1 MIVITLTKTPPA
13 LRGDLT
19 RWCQEIQTGVY
30 VGDVSA
36 RVRDKL
42 WERVQTNIGNGE
54 ATLVYNTNNE
64 QGYAFKTT
72 RKSKQVVDLDGM
84 LFVKHVVNQETVEH
98 GFSNAAKFHKAHKA
112 ERMRA
117 SAAAA
122 KQKEFVAVDIETT
135 GLNTETDQI
144 LSIGAVKH
152 DGTEFYRLIKQDV
165 DVPKQIVELTGIT
178 SEMLSKEGVPLQEVL
193 VELTDFVG
201 DVPIVG
207 YNFRFDSAFLNRDYR
222 KCGMQELKNEIK
234 DLLPVVKR
242 KEKFLDNYKLQTV
255 LSNYGIENKVPHNA
269 VSDARATKELAMKLI
284 KNRILVI

>member
-112 ERMRA
+112 EKMRA
-117 SAAAA
+117 SAAA
-122 KQKEFVAVDIETT
+122 KPKGVVAVDIETT

-152 DGTEFYRLIKQDV
+152 DGTEFYRLIKQDI

-178 SEMLSKEGVPLQEVL
+178 SEMLSKEGVPLQDALE
-193 VELTDFVG
+193 ELTDFVG
-201 DVPIVG
+201 NVPIVG

-242 KEKFLDNYKLQTV
+242 KEKFLDNYKLRTV

>member
-72 RKSKQVVDLDGM
+72 RKSRQVVDLDGM
-84 LFVKHVVNQETVEH
+84 LFVKHVVNQDTVVH

-117 SAAAA
+117 SAAAE
-122 KQKEFVAVDIETT
+122 KQIDFVAVDIETT
-135 GLNTETDQI
+135 GLSTESDQI
-144 LSIGAVKH
+144 LSIGAVKD
-152 DGTEFYRLIKQDV
+152 DGTEFYRLIKQDL
-165 DVPKQIVELTGIT
+165 DIPKKIEELTGIT
-178 SEMLSKEGVPLQEVL
+178 SEILNKKGVPLQDAL
-193 VELTDFVG
+193 GELTDFIG
-201 DVPIVG
+201 DMPIVG

-222 KCGMQELKNEIK
+222 KCGMQELKNKIK

>member
-1 MIVITLTKTPPA
+1 MIVITLTNTPPA

-112 ERMRA
+112 EKMRA
-117 SAAAA
+117 SVAAT
-122 KQKEFVAVDIETT
+122 KQKRFVAVDIETT

-152 DGTEFYRLIKQDV
+152 DGTEFYLSLIH
-165 DVPKQIVELTGIT
+165 I
-178 SEMLSKEGVPLQEVL
+178 
-193 VELTDFVG
+193 
-201 DVPIVG
+201 
-207 YNFRFDSAFLNRDYR
+207 
-222 KCGMQELKNEIK
+222 
-234 DLLPVVKR
+234 
-242 KEKFLDNYKLQTV
+242 
-255 LSNYGIENKVPHNA
+255 
-269 VSDARATKELAMKLI
+269 
-284 KNRILVI
+284 

>member
-117 SAAAA
+117 SVATT
-122 KQKEFVAVDIETT
+122 KPKEFVAVDIETT
-135 GLNTETDQI
+135 GLDTESDQI
-144 LSIGAVKH
+144 LSIGAVKY

-165 DVPKQIVELTGIT
+165 DVPKPIVELTGIT
-178 SEMLSKEGVPLQEVL
+178 SGMLSKEGVPLQEAL
-193 VELTDFVG
+193 GELTDFVG
-201 DVPIVG
+201 DMPIVG